1 MKLPA
6 AEGIWNK
13 GLTRCVSCDCRPRP
27 ADMKNSGCDRV
38 WDIEIYNSSMFTEPH
53 IRYDGLPPKN
63 DAGVRYAERF
73 LRFRAARMPVRM
85 RVGRKADGTRPA
97 VSYSPGACRSLP
109 LPYSVPLPFAL
120 VRSVRAAAGCRGSRL
135 RPNPARYR
143 AIRTGS
149 FPSERGKADSLV
161 PDDGPVSVPS
171 ARRSQSPDRP
181 AGRRY
186 SGIEDRDV
194 LLGRVLR
201 RLFLR
206 AVHDGA
212 DVVAF
217 SFDDGFGRGENVPR
231 LVYEH
236 SGIRIAG

>member
-1 MKLPA
+1 MASRPQFPTLRGRAALFRFLTLCRCPLRSAAPSGPRLGVEVPVYDRILP
-6 AEGIWNK
+6 GIALF
-13 GLTRCVSCDCRPRP
+13 GPG
-27 ADMKNSGCDRV
+27 A
-38 WDIEIYNSSMFTEPH
+38 F
-53 IRYDGLPPKN
+53 PPKGEGGF
-63 DAGVRYAERF
+63 ARARRRARF
-73 LRFRAARMPVRM
+73 
-85 RVGRKADGTRPA
+85 G
-97 VSYSPGACRSLP
+97 
-109 LPYSVPLPFAL
+109 
-120 VRSVRAAAGCRGSRL
+120 SVR
-135 RPNPARYR
+135 
-143 AIRTGS
+143 
-149 FPSERGKADSLV
+149 
-161 PDDGPVSVPS
+161 
-171 ARRSQSPDRP
+171 RRSQSPDRP